1 MIYLQKLGA
10 DSDWHTVEIR
20 FVNASSTFQFGWTF
34 GTAGVKQFRA
44 RITGGP
50 ANVGGASAP
59 VTIDVTQPPL
69 SSLPTG

>member
-1 MIYLQKLGA
+1 MIYLQKLGK
-10 DSDWHTVEIR
+10 DDNWHTVEVR
-20 FVNASSTFQFGWTF
+20 FVTTASTFEFDWTF
-34 GTAGVKQFRA
+34 GTAGTKQFRA

-50 ANVGGASAP
+50 VNVGGASAP